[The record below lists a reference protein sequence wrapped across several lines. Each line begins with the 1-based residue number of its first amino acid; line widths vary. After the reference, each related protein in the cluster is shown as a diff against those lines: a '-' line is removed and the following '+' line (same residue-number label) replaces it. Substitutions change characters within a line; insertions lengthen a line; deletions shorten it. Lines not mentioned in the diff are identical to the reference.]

1 MSYHIHHLEEYQF
14 SHGLHRVLTTGKYIA
29 LHPHLLGRPLTHEEM
44 DYNLVYT
51 EQTLAGFR
59 IFGSNADLSLSD
71 DDLGKS
77 LLFHKIASSDADFA
91 RYTSAGYT
99 EGQYIWIP
107 DCCGTQVDCSTFQVV
122 SISAIDSG
130 GQDDC
135 ISFTVDNIVATDSDG
150 SENVVTPTPTAT
162 QNVTPT
168 PTVASAPPAITP
180 TPTATSVPVVTPTPT
195 SNQGTSNLTFDYHV
209 PLTVD
214 GRTYELQRPGGV
226 AYSYSEDVSWTVN
239 NPIYWG
245 HEIFAEP
252 FAGHEWT
259 STDQLTFTVDG
270 NEITP
275 DGTIQNNISIVT
287 TVESDGR
294 LSILTK
300 SHNINE
306 SRVHEIIITGGPEL
320 VDSSVTIDTN
330 IQYPWLP
337 LSEFTDW
344 ETLVD
349 GWEAA
354 NPNCSYY
361 PDFDHNTGSFL
372 QTKLGVSNTEM
383 FSWGLSSSHK
393 KRFMLNLLSEQ
404 QPLDLA
410 LLEEYKIDQG
420 C

>member
-14 SHGLHRVLTTGKYIA
+14 SHGLHRVLTTGKYVA

-59 IFGSNADLSLSD
+59 IFGSNQDISLSD

-168 PTVASAPPAITP
+168 PTATQNVTP
-180 TPTATSVPVVTPTPT
+180 TPTAEASVSCIDPVDITVYWEPT
-195 SNQGTSNLTFDYHV
+195 SLTAIKYGAFTLSGQDGNIWVGQSTTGTNPMPQAPDIYPTTGGCMTEGATYRLTF
-209 PLTVD
+209 
-214 GRTYELQRPGGV
+214 RR
-226 AYSYSEDVSWTVN
+226 
-239 NPIYWG
+239 
-245 HEIFAEP
+245 F
-252 FAGHEWT
+252 
-259 STDQLTFTVDG
+259 
-270 NEITP
+270 
-275 DGTIQNNISIVT
+275 
-287 TVESDGR
+287 
-294 LSILTK
+294 
-300 SHNINE
+300 
-306 SRVHEIIITGGPEL
+306 
-320 VDSSVTIDTN
+320 
-330 IQYPWLP
+330 
-337 LSEFTDW
+337 
-344 ETLVD
+344 
-349 GWEAA
+349 
-354 NPNCSYY
+354 
-361 PDFDHNTGSFL
+361 SFL
-372 QTKLGVSNTEM
+372 RL
-383 FSWGLSSSHK
+383 
-393 KRFMLNLLSEQ
+393 
-404 QPLDLA
+404 
-410 LLEEYKIDQG
+410 
-420 C
+420 